1 MKYQPHIPSSAPH
14 TLPLSVAHMFFRTGF
29 TGRPVIFTGRPVIAT
44 GRPVKFGHF
53 AKFQIAVSPE
63 LEGVERTDFFA

>member
-1 MKYQPHIPSSAPH
+1 
-14 TLPLSVAHMFFRTGF
+14 MFFRTGL
-29 TGRPVIFTGRPVIAT
+29 TGRPVIFTGRPVIATGRPVISTGRPVIT